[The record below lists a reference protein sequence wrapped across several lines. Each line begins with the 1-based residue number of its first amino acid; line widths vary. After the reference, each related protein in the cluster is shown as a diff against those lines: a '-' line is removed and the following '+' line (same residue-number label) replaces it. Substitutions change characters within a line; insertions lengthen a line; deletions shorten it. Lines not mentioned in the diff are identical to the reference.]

1 MEARGQDLTTSIG
14 LLILRVGVGG
24 YMASHGWGKLQMLLA
39 GEFATF
45 GDPVGLGGVPSLVL
59 ITFAEFFCSLLV
71 IVGLATR
78 FAAVP
83 VVIAMAVATLAV
95 HGGDPWSME
104 TAAKAFFAGTSKSW
118 FSKEPAL
125 LFLIPFLA
133 LVFTGAGR
141 FSLDGLIRLRA
152 RRAEAVT
159 SAAPLY

>member
-1 MEARGQDLTTSIG
+1 MEARGQDLTTSSG

-24 YMASHGWGKLQMLLA
+24 YLLSHGWGKLQMLLA

-45 GDPVGLGGVPSLVL
+45 GDPIGIGPVPSLAL
-59 ITFAEFFCSLLV
+59 ITFAEFLCSLLV
-71 IVGLATR
+71 ILGLATR

-83 VVIAMAVATLAV
+83 VVIAMGTAALAV
-95 HGGDPWSME
+95 HGADPWSME
-104 TAAKAFFAGTSKSW
+104 TAAKAFFAGTSKTW

-141 FSLDGLIRLRA
+141 FSLDALVRRRA
-152 RRAEAVT
+152 RRVP
-159 SAAPLY
+159 AAGG